1 MLRSIGKTC
10 FACAY
15 TVTRAARRLARPAS
29 SVSAPFIICYHRVV
43 ADFANSAKTSIPSML
58 ISTAM
63 LERHVEWLAKISVP
77 SVNMGSSNPVNI
89 TVNFP
94 ACAAGPNTNPVDYTA
109 TIDVCHAG
117 DIAPLGL
124 FGAGACGGASDGGQD
139 RNTGNDAPVT
149 RTIDDGSR

>member
-1 MLRSIGKTC
+1 
-10 FACAY
+10 
-15 TVTRAARRLARPAS
+15 
-29 SVSAPFIICYHRVV
+29 
-43 ADFANSAKTSIPSML
+43 
-58 ISTAM
+58 
-63 LERHVEWLAKISVP
+63 
-77 SVNMGSSNPVNI
+77 MGNSNPVNI